1 MTYTNPTSSSSD
13 ASTSTSSA
21 SSDSWFEAIARAWG
35 SALDDQAQKLTDLSS
50 QIQSGGSDKPSL
62 ETQLAAELQ
71 RMNFLAN
78 AEANSVNSLGQA
90 LQTMAR
96 KQ

>member
-1 MTYTNPTSSSSD
+1 MTYTNPSSSGSAVTAGD
-13 ASTSTSSA
+13 TST
-21 SSDSWFEAIARAWG
+21 SSDSWFEAIARAWAN
-35 SALDDQAQKLTDLSS
+35 ALDNEAQKLTGLSDQLNS
-50 QIQSGGSDKPSL
+50 SGTDQPSI
-62 ETQLAAELQ
+62 ETMLSAESQ

-78 AEANSVNSLGQA
+78 AEANSVTSLGGA